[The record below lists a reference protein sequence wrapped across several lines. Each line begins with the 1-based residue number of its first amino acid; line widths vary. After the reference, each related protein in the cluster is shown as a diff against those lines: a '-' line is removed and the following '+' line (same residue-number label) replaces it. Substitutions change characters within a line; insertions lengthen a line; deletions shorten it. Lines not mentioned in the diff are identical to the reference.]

1 MPTFGPTNVS
11 SGNEVAYYTSS
22 ANPQKSPSISAPE
35 YGPILMLGDLKGPDA
50 SFILR
55 WESTGIPQGATVS
68 EAILR
73 WYVRDS
79 GSADGRI
86 RGHKVASPN
95 HLYDDYGTP
104 SARKTAI
111 SSAFTGESTTNS
123 LLLTGQTA
131 GSKAHTITDIVQE
144 IVNVNSW
151 NGTVQLFTIFE
162 SAGYDVNWGIDN
174 HSNSGGSHAVS
185 SLEVTYSGGG
195 GSGGGGE
202 SSSIHIQRLLLG
214 VG

>member
-11 SGNEVAYYTSS
+11 SGNEVAYYTSDE
-22 ANPQKSPSISAPE
+22 NPQKSPNISAPL
-35 YGPILMLGDLKGPDA
+35 YGYIGALMLGDFKGPDG

-73 WYVRDS
+73 WYIRDS

-95 HLYDDYGTP
+95 HLYDDYGTAA
-104 SARKTAI
+104 ARKTAI

-123 LLLTGQTA
+123 LLLTTQST

-151 NGTVQLFTIFE
+151 NGTVQLFTIYE
-162 SAGYDVNWGIDN
+162 SANRDVNWGIDN
-174 HSNSGGSHAVS
+174 HTNAASTVA

-195 GSGGGGE
+195 GGGE
-202 SSSIHIQRLLLG
+202 SSSTHIQRTLLG